1 MFSGSYLPEDVTFL
15 LKVIDIPTT
24 DIRAKERLIQNGTRH
39 YSEMISREYPPSA
52 QYLELFHQA
61 CKQNNARF
69 AANLVTLAR
78 NIAESTPGEI
88 TLVSLARAGTPVGV
102 LLNRIIREYL
112 HRDVSHYSISIIRD
126 RGIDEIALRHILQ
139 NDGHTAS
146 SIFFIDG
153 WTGKGV
159 IAQELATAITG
170 FNQKLGTTI
179 SPALYVVADL
189 SGTAGVAATS
199 DDYLIPSS
207 ILNSVISGL
216 ISRSILNAEYIDTTD
231 FHGCLYY
238 QEFNDIDLSRN
249 FVDAVMKE
257 VQQLPQ
263 ERWTEKCHV
272 VSTDEQHELHKQ
284 SKAFINQMKEAYNI
298 SSIHHIKP
306 GIGEATR
313 VLLRRVPDRLLVRDA
328 AAVEVAHLIQLADEK
343 KIPCEEIPSLAY
355 SASAI
360 IHEMD

>member
-61 CKQNNARF
+61 CKQNNSRF

-78 NIAESTPGEI
+78 NIAESTTGEI

-112 HRDVSHYSISIIRD
+112 HCDVCHYSISIIRD
-126 RGIDEIALRHILQ
+126 RGIDEIALQYILH
-139 NDGHTAS
+139 NDGHS
-146 SIFFIDG
+146 PSNIFFIDG

-170 FNQKLGTTI
+170 FNQKWDTTI

-216 ISRSILNAEYIDTTD
+216 ISRSILNSEYIDATD

-238 QEFNDIDLSRN
+238 QEFNDIDLSRS
-249 FVDAVMKE
+249 FVNAVMNE

-263 ERWTEKCHV
+263 ERWNEKCHV
-272 VSTDEQHELHKQ
+272 VSPYEQHELLKQ
-284 SKAFINQMKEAYNI
+284 SRAFINQMKQVYNV

-313 VLLRRVPDRLLVRDA
+313 VLLRRVPNRLLVRDA
-328 AAVEVAHLIQLADEK
+328 SAVEVAHLIQLANEK
-343 KIPCEEIPSLAY
+343 GIPCEEIPSLAY